1 MESRFALQITF
12 STRTFS
18 TKLATACRIGGQG
31 AKGWIESNTP
41 FEKYCSMP
49 GRGGGLNRSTQHTR

>member
-18 TKLATACRIGGQG
+18 TKLAKGGRSNPRIAFTAIPHLR
-31 AKGWIESNTP
+31 AHFHNTFNTP
-41 FEKYCSMP
+41 AKINPAAS
-49 GRGGGLNRSTQHTR
+49 NRA

>member
-1 MESRFALQITF
+1 MIVAWRQAHAYRQLS
-12 STRTFS
+12 
-18 TKLATACRIGGQG
+18 ATACRIGGQG

-49 GRGGGLNRSTQHTR
+49 GRGPN